1 MTLQL
6 HYSTRMTA
14 LETAHRN
21 RLADETSPYLLQHAH
36 NPVDWYPWG
45 PEALERARREDK
57 PILLSI
63 GYSACHWCHV
73 MAHESFE
80 DPQIAALM
88 NELFVNIKV
97 DREERPDL
105 DRIYQLAYQML
116 IRHAGGWPL
125 TMFLSP
131 EDQQPF
137 FGGTYFPKEP
147 RYGMPG
153 FGDLLKRV
161 AEFYRTRRDDIRAQG
176 SALQQAFAE
185 MLPPPS
191 DGRPLS
197 REPLEQARAAL
208 AQDFDAEFGGFGGA
222 PKFPH
227 PTNIAF
233 LLREWRRSA
242 GTDSPDLHSL
252 YMATL
257 TLTRMAEGGIYDQLG
272 GGFARYS
279 VDRYWMI
286 PHFEKMLYD
295 NAQLLAVYAQAS
307 TATGDSLFQ
316 RIASETADWMIRE
329 MQAPEGGFWSSL
341 DADSEGHEGKFYVW
355 DVAEVRERLP
365 QETFDVFARRFGLD
379 REPNFEGKWQL
390 HVCRSVDDI
399 ADELGL
405 CTKDVNTHLER
416 AREILLGPRNAR
428 VRPGRDEKILTS
440 WNGLA
445 IAALSIAA
453 RSLRRPEL
461 DAAATRAI
469 DFIREKLWHD
479 ERLLATYKDGRA
491 RFPAY
496 LDDYAFLLDGLLEAL
511 QTRWRSEDLHFAQRL
526 ADVLLAHF
534 QDRSAGGFFF
544 TSDDHEALI
553 HRSKSFADESL
564 PAGNAVAAH
573 ALLKLGLL
581 LGEPRYLDAAEST
594 LRAALGAIDRYP
606 HAHCGMLLALED
618 LLDPPAIAI
627 VRGDATEAED
637 WRDELTKLYAP
648 KRLVFAIPNSAASL
662 PAGLAEKA
670 PREET
675 VAYICRGMTCSE
687 PVRSLSALIALTQ
700 S

>member
-1 MTLQL
+1 
-6 HYSTRMTA
+6 MTA
-14 LETAHRN
+14 ATSHRN

-80 DPQIAALM
+80 DPQTAAVM

-131 EDQQPF
+131 EDRQPF

-147 RYGMPG
+147 RHGLPA
-153 FGDLLKRV
+153 FVDLLKRV
-161 AEFYRTRRDDIRAQG
+161 AEFYRTHREDIRAQS
-176 SALQQAFAE
+176 SALQQAFSE
-185 MLPPPS
+185 LLPPLS
-191 DGRPLS
+191 DGQPLS
-197 REPLEQARAAL
+197 HEPLEIACAAL
-208 AQDFDAEFGGFGGA
+208 AQDFDAQYGGFGGA

-227 PTNIAF
+227 PTNIGF

-242 GTDSPDLHSL
+242 NTDSPDLHSL

-307 TATGDSLFQ
+307 TATGDSLFR

-329 MQAPEGGFWSSL
+329 MQSPEGGFWSSL

-355 DVAEVRERLP
+355 DPEEIRKRLP
-365 QETFDVFARRFGLD
+365 AQTFDVFARRFGLD
-379 REPNFEGKWQL
+379 RPPNFEGKWHL
-390 HVCRSVDDI
+390 HVCRAVDDI
-399 ADELGL
+399 ANELGMSA
-405 CTKDVNTHLER
+405 TEVDAHLER
-416 AREILLGPRNAR
+416 AREILLAARDER

-453 RSLRRPEL
+453 RSLQRADL

-469 DFIREKLWHD
+469 DFIRDRLWQD
-479 ERLLATYKDGRA
+479 DRLLAVYKDGRS

-511 QTRWRSEDLHFAQRL
+511 QTRWRTEDLELAQEL

-534 QDRSAGGFFF
+534 RDRSAGGFFF

-553 HRSKSFADESL
+553 HRSKWFADESL
-564 PAGNAVAAH
+564 PAGNAIAAH

-581 LGEPRYLDAAEST
+581 LGEPRYVDAAEST
-594 LRAALGAIDRYP
+594 LRAASAAIERYP
-606 HAHCGMLLALED
+606 HAHCAMLVALED
-618 LLDPPAIAI
+618 LLDPPVIAI
-627 VRGDATEAED
+627 VRGEASESAT

-648 KRLVFAIPNSAASL
+648 KRLVFAIPNSATRL
-662 PAGLAEKA
+662 PPGLADKT
-670 PREET
+670 PHEET
-675 VAYICRGMTCSE
+675 VAYVCRGMTCSE
-687 PVRSLSALIALTQ
+687 PVRSLSALVALTIHD

>member
-1 MTLQL
+1 M
-6 HYSTRMTA
+6 HYSTPMTA
-14 LETAHRN
+14 ADTSHRN

-80 DPQIAALM
+80 DPATAAVM

-147 RYGMPG
+147 RHGLPS
-153 FGDLLKRV
+153 FVELLKRV
-161 AEFYRTRRDDIRAQG
+161 AEFYRTRRADIRAQS
-176 SALQQAFAE
+176 SALQHAFAE
-185 MLPPPS
+185 LLPPPS

-197 REPLEQARAAL
+197 REPLEVARAAL

-295 NAQLLAVYAQAS
+295 NAQLLAIYAQAS
-307 TATGDSLFQ
+307 LATGDSLFQ
-316 RIASETADWMIRE
+316 RVASETADWMIRE
-329 MQAPEGGFWSSL
+329 MQSSEGGFWSSL

-355 DVAEVRERLP
+355 DAADVRKRLP
-365 QETFDVFARRFGLD
+365 EQTFAVFARRFGLD
-379 REPNFEGKWQL
+379 REPNFEGKWHL
-390 HVCRSVDDI
+390 HCYRAVEDI
-399 ADELGL
+399 ADESGL
-405 CTKDVNTHLER
+405 CTKDVNAHLER
-416 AREILLGPRNAR
+416 AREILLAARTER
-428 VRPGRDEKILTS
+428 VRPGRDEKVLTS

-453 RSLRRPEL
+453 RSLQRPDLAE
-461 DAAATRAI
+461 AATRAI
-469 DFIREKLWHD
+469 DFIRDRLWQNG
-479 ERLLATYKDGRA
+479 RLLATYKDGRA

-511 QTRWRSEDLHFAQRL
+511 QTRWRAKDLQFAQAL

-534 QDRSAGGFFF
+534 EDRSAGGFFF
-544 TSDDHEALI
+544 TADDHEALI
-553 HRSKSFADESL
+553 HRSKSFTDESL
-564 PAGNAVAAH
+564 PAGNALAAH
-573 ALLKLGLL
+573 ALSKLGWL
-581 LGEPRYLDAAEST
+581 LGETRYLDAAANT
-594 LRAALGAIDRYP
+594 LRAASVAVDRFP
-606 HAHCGMLLALED
+606 HAHCGLLMALED
-618 LLDPPAIAI
+618 FLDPPTIAV
-627 VRGDATEAED
+627 VRGNAAESD
-637 WRDELTKLYAP
+637 EWRNELTKLYAP
-648 KRLVFAIPNSAASL
+648 KRLVFAIPDSAENL
-662 PAGLAEKA
+662 PQGLADKA
-670 PREET
+670 VREET

-700 S
+700 T